1 MTVVDA
7 FNGRRPRS
15 LARSS
20 LHPDDYRVGR
30 RSGYVAMPERDFVA
44 GLLDTVLVK
53 HLGDEDAVYGVVHSV
68 RAHGA
73 DWRGGG
79 YAVLAEDYARIGPV
93 CVRALNRAGYGAERF
108 TGGAGG
114 VRLRAPL
121 PPRRGAAA
129 VPRAGDPPAQGV
141 DWEPWACDLAREH
154 EPPHYNALMRYP
166 WVDDA
171 PPKPREA

>member
-1 MTVVDA
+1 
-7 FNGRRPRS
+7 
-15 LARSS
+15 
-20 LHPDDYRVGR
+20 
-30 RSGYVAMPERDFVA
+30 MPERDFVA

-108 TGGAGG
+108 TG
-114 VRLRAPL
+114 VRVGYAFALRFRRAEEQPL
-121 PPRRGAAA
+121 CPALEIPRHKESTGSRG
-129 VPRAGDPPAQGV
+129 RATSPASTSLRTTT
-141 DWEPWACDLAREH
+141 P
-154 EPPHYNALMRYP
+154 
-166 WVDDA
+166 
-171 PPKPREA
+171 